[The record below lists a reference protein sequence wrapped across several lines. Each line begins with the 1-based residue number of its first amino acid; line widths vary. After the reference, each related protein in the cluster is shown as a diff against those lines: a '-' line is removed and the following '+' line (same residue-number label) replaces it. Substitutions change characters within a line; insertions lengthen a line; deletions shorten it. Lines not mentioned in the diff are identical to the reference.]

1 MGVLY
6 GWKRFSECHMNHDD
20 VLGVDDQS
28 CVPFATEP
36 RSAHSSRAKSSVYH
50 SLLLVLCRV
59 GHIYYATRPKSL
71 PHTGD
76 QLNSVERTEKAEHES
91 SGLAT
96 LSATTTVRE
105 GLVSRTPGTRKRKNT
120 LTVSIYKSRLDSR
133 EQPLGSLAPED
144 AADMDRKPHSTLEIP
159 DSNQAETV
167 HQAKPLEETV
177 GSPIVRARQGKLE
190 TSFCSFEDNVD
201 PADVPLPP
209 SPSSMLLVNRSNGRK
224 LDLASTA
231 GYSNKRQRDDF
242 DIDLQQISVP
252 SKKVMPRKQK
262 TTVSERRDYQWLPA
276 LLAESSH
283 FPLPP
288 LPSVEISRAL
298 PNGDSSH
305 VSPAQLL
312 LAATLE
318 PLSDEPDN
326 RTDSFISALQKFD
339 ELIGSCDAS
348 ARFAE
353 NAGQCLANNKKG
365 SRCGSRHGMRNE
377 DRAIV
382 ETLFAELEGL
392 NFESSPSSCIDK
404 LRALTAIVVCHHQ
417 RKDIRM
423 KVDGLLQRWRLENS
437 TDQCL
442 LKYLPLF
449 SPYRPQSWAH
459 LSVDECIVKKATKPF
474 KASTVVGK
482 ELGEGYLYVYWNEAT
497 FGVRKIGFTSGN
509 VGDRLKKWEKDCRH
523 VAIEQY
529 RSPCKVRHAER
540 VEKLVHAELSDFRVF
555 EPVCRSCSKSHKE
568 WFKGVDLPFIVKKIE
583 AWSQW
588 ISEEPYEKVDNQ
600 WCLTEKGKDS
610 IPTAMVRKSC
620 RDPETSASRPAKVS
634 PRYNLRHRTGRKPSS

>member
-1 MGVLY
+1 
-6 GWKRFSECHMNHDD
+6 MNHDD
-20 VLGVDDQS
+20 ELGVDDQS

-36 RSAHSSRAKSSVYH
+36 RSAHSSRAESSSYH

-59 GHIYYATRPKSL
+59 GHIHYATRPKSL

-76 QLNSVERTEKAEHES
+76 QLKSVERTEKAEHES

-105 GLVSRTPGTRKRKNT
+105 GLVSCTPGTRKPKNT
-120 LTVSIYKSRLDSR
+120 LAVSIYKSRLDNR

-144 AADMDRKPHSTLEIP
+144 AADMDRKPHSTLENS
-159 DSNQAETV
+159 DSNQAETD

-177 GSPIVRARQGKLE
+177 RPPIAKARQGKLE
-190 TSFCSFEDNVD
+190 TSSCSFEDHVD

-209 SPSSMLLVNRSNGRK
+209 SPSSILLVNRSNGGK

-242 DIDLQQISVP
+242 DNDLEQISVP

-262 TTVSERRDYQWLPA
+262 TTVSERRDYKWLPA
-276 LLAESSH
+276 LLAESNK
-283 FPLPP
+283 FPP
-288 LPSVEISRAL
+288 LPLPRVEVPRAL

-312 LAATLE
+312 LAATLG
-318 PLSDEPDN
+318 PLSDEPNN
-326 RTDSFISALQKFD
+326 RADSFISALQKFD

-365 SRCGSRHGMRNE
+365 ARCGSRHGTRDE
-377 DRAIV
+377 DRPVV
-382 ETLFAELEGL
+382 ETLFAELKGL
-392 NFESSPSSCIDK
+392 NFQSSPSSCIDK
-404 LRALTAIVVCHHQ
+404 LRAFTALVVCHHQ
-417 RKDIRM
+417 RKDIRI
-423 KVDGLLQRWRLENS
+423 KVDGLLQRWRLEDS
-437 TDQCL
+437 TDQRL

-449 SPYRPQSWAH
+449 LPYRPHSWAH
-459 LSVDECIVKKATKPF
+459 LSVDERIMEQATRPF

-482 ELGEGYLYVYWNEAT
+482 ELGEGYIYVYWNEAT
-497 FGVRKIGFTSGN
+497 FGIRKIGSSKN
-509 VGDRLKKWEKDCRH
+509 VGDRLSEWEKDCRH

-529 RSPCKVRHAER
+529 RSPFKVRHAQR
-540 VEKLVHAELSDFRVF
+540 VEQLVHAELSESRVF
-555 EPVCRSCSKSHKE
+555 EPACRSCSKSHKE
-568 WFKGVDLPFIVKKIE
+568 WFKGVDLPYIVKKIE

-588 ISEEPYEKVDNQ
+588 MSEEPYEKVDDQ

-610 IPTAMVRKSC
+610 MLTVMDRKTC

-634 PRYNLRHRTGRKPSS
+634 RRYNLRHRTGRKPSS